1 MNQSATLAVVGG
13 DIRQAYL
20 AGLLCADGHTVR
32 TFALERHPIEGA
44 TAVDDPRSCF
54 ADVQAVILPLP
65 VQHGSS
71 QLNAPLSNTSY
82 PLLDVLDAIP
92 AHTLT
97 LAGSVPFWVHA
108 RAVQNNLHLIDYLA
122 RDELAIRNAVP
133 TCEGALQLAM
143 EQTDYTIQHANCLVI
158 GYGRI
163 GALLAQKLQALNAQ
177 VTVSARSP
185 RDFARIE
192 TRGMKTLDTRHL
204 AGHLA
209 EFSIIFN
216 TVPAPVLGAAELS
229 GLTAP
234 CLVVDLASMPGGVS
248 SEAKPPSGCRIMH
261 ALSLPGKVAPLTAA
275 HAIHDTICTIFHEEG
290 LL

>member
-32 TFALERHPIEGA
+32 TFALERHPIEGCA
-44 TAVDDPRSCF
+44 AVSDLRSCF
-54 ADVQAVILPLP
+54 TDVQAVILPLP
-65 VQHGSS
+65 VQHGNA
-71 QLNAPLSNTSY
+71 QLNAPLSNTPY
-82 PLLDVLDAIP
+82 PLFDVLDAIP
-92 AHTLT
+92 AGTVT
-97 LAGSVPFWVHA
+97 LAGSVPFGVHA
-108 RAVQNNLHLIDYLA
+108 RAVQNNLRLIDYLA

-143 EQTDYTIQHANCLVI
+143 EQTAHTIQQSRCLVI

-163 GALLAQKLQALNAQ
+163 GVLLAQKLHALDAQ

-192 TRGMKTLDTRHL
+192 TQGMQVMDTRQL
-204 AGHLA
+204 AGRLTG
-209 EFSIIFN
+209 FDIIFN
-216 TVPAPVLGAAELS
+216 TVPAPVLGAAELA
-229 GLTAP
+229 GLTPP
-234 CLVVDLASMPGGVS
+234 CLIIDLASMPGGIS
-248 SEAKPPSGCRIMH
+248 PETKLPSGCRILH

-275 HAIHDTICTIFHEEG
+275 HAIHDTIRNILHEEG
-290 LL
+290 IL